1 MKFMKKLSLL
11 VLALLFLVGC
21 QAKPAADGTDSAADA
36 VREWFTAEE
45 PVYYRHET
53 EESRTGYPAFLSKFV
68 VTGGRF
74 HEKSAHRR
82 FSFHHRKHL
91 GAGDGPGGREQS
103 GIKLVNTAGKTFDH
117 RPGNGTNGTF
127 PGGSF
132 PGGGFSGDL
141 RHFHSAGGAVEK
153 REIKPPAAYCAWL
166 WFSLTF
172 SCNLL

>member
-1 MKFMKKLSLL
+1 MKK
-11 VLALLFLVGC
+11 VLIG
-21 QAKPAADGTDSAADA
+21 G
-36 VREWFTAEE
+36 
-45 PVYYRHET
+45 
-53 EESRTGYPAFLSKFV
+53 FLSII
-68 VTGGRF
+68 
-74 HEKSAHRR
+74 
-82 FSFHHRKHL
+82 

-153 REIKPPAAYCAWL
+153 REIKPPAPYGL
-166 WFSLTF
+166 RRKGVFSLTF
-172 SCNLL
+172 SHNLL